1 MTSFQPQCVLPDP
14 RKHPLSPLSVL
25 QEIGLGGRST
35 IYDLAKRDA
44 LPVKV
49 VRCGHLYRVRTID
62 VYRLVGLPVPGEAG
76 GDAA

>member
-1 MTSFQPQCVLPDP
+1 MTRLQPSGVLPDP
-14 RKHPLSPLSVL
+14 REQPLSPLSVL
-25 QEIGLGGRST
+25 QEVGLGGRST

-44 LPVKV
+44 LPVEV
-49 VRCGHLYRVRTID
+49 VRCGHLYRVRTVD